1 MLPALEVF
9 TIFNVNY
16 EGKNLAGFPIR
27 KVKSAIFLTLII
39 VSAMMTFSILPRVNA
54 ETTIISLDPAVG
66 YVNSTVHLK
75 GNITTPNDLYQIL
88 WDNATVLLNET
99 AAGNEVNVT
108 FRIPET
114 VEGFHSVMLV
124 DVIANQSVT
133 RSFTVIPAYYMTVDV
148 PEPPK
153 QLQEGDSVPIAVNM
167 TGVSG
172 SKAYVVNITVLTP
185 GNLKCQKLM
194 NVTTSDV
201 GSNSTAVVFPDN
213 FTETRAKTNFTG
225 TYAVFFNTSLA
236 LYNFSVGL
244 TSSLEY
250 HRNQTVDIQ
259 ALYKPSENVN
269 ITITG
274 NNVRSSENV
283 TADNSTGLVHY
294 TNWFVPENAS
304 MGTYTVSIVSAS
316 TSPTIKN
323 PPDTQ
328 SFTVP
333 GYSVNI
339 TALNL
344 AGEIVPNVL
353 VKMLENETSVAENLT
368 DSGGLVHLRLEIG
381 NYTGQ
386 AHYKDIKVGEN
397 PLIVIADDSLL
408 NLDCN
413 LTNIRVAV
421 ADEAANDLP
430 EVKVL
435 LISSVDNQTLL
446 TDINGTVIAHSILPN
461 ITYTMNFSRYDMPF
475 NSTTIPLLPTTAW
488 YDLPITVPTMTLN
501 VSVTNAKGQPLE
513 GSLVK
518 AQELL
523 GGRYYENNTA
533 NGLVSL
539 NCPFGK
545 YTVSVYVSGTKVNET
560 IVSLNETTVDL
571 SINCGLYGLSVSIR
585 IVDYFGQ
592 GIPNANVTWQRS
604 GLEGS
609 NIAGAD
615 GKASFNNIIGGDLQ
629 VTVRLSGQ
637 SDPCVIARTYV
648 DAAVESVEVKID
660 KYIVLF
666 GTLVETSRLVAT
678 IIIVLA
684 LILILSLEIIRR
696 RRFKPQKSE
705 S

>member
-1 MLPALEVF
+1 MFPALEVF
-9 TIFNVNY
+9 TIFNVYY

-27 KVKSAIFLTLII
+27 KVKSAVFLALIV
-39 VSAMMTFSILPRVNA
+39 VSLMMTFSILPRANA

-75 GNITTPNDLYQIL
+75 GNITTSNGPYQIL
-88 WDNATVLLNET
+88 WDNATALLSANAT
-99 AAGNEVNVT
+99 GNEINVT
-108 FRIPET
+108 FRIPEA

-124 DVIANQSVT
+124 DVTANQNVT
-133 RSFTVIPAYYMTVDV
+133 RSFTVIPAYYMTVEV

-153 QLQEGDSVPIAVNM
+153 QLQEGNATVPITVNM

-185 GNLKCQKLM
+185 GNLTYKKLV
-194 NVTTSDV
+194 NVNTTDV
-201 GSNSTAVVFPDN
+201 GSASTAVVFPEGFDG
-213 FTETRAKTNFTG
+213 AKTNFTG

-236 LYNFSVGL
+236 SYNFSVGL

-250 HRNQTVDIQ
+250 HRYQTVDIQ
-259 ALYKPSENVN
+259 ALYKPGENVN

-274 NNVRSSENV
+274 SNVRSSENV

-294 TNWFVPENAS
+294 TNWSVPENAS

-333 GYSVNI
+333 GYSVNV

-344 AGEIVPNVL
+344 AGETVSSVL
-353 VKMLENETSVAENLT
+353 VKMLENGTSVAEDMT
-368 DSGGLVHLRLEIG
+368 DSDGLAHLRLEIG

-386 AHYKDIKVGEN
+386 AHYKDTKVGEN
-397 PLIVIADDSLL
+397 PLIAIANDSLL

-413 LTNIRVAV
+413 LTNIRVTV
-421 ADEAANDLP
+421 TDEAANDLP
-430 EVKVL
+430 EVKIL
-435 LISSVDNQTLL
+435 LISSVDNQTLF

-475 NSTTIPLLPTTAW
+475 NSTTIPLLPTTDW
-488 YDLPITVPTMTLN
+488 YDLPITCPTMTLN

-523 GGRYYENNTA
+523 GGQYYEGNTA

-560 IVSLNETTVDL
+560 IVSLNETTVNL
-571 SINCGLYGLSVSIR
+571 PINCGLYGLSISMK

-609 NIAGAD
+609 SIAGAD
-615 GKASFNNIIGGDLQ
+615 GKVAFNNIIGGDLQ

-637 SDPCVIARTYV
+637 SDPCVIARAYV
-648 DAAVESVEVKID
+648 DATVESVEVRID
-660 KYIVLF
+660 KYVVLF
-666 GTLVETSRLVAT
+666 GMLVETSRLVAA

-684 LILILSLEIIRR
+684 LMLILSLEIIRR

-705 S
+705 G

>member
-9 TIFNVNY
+9 TIFNVDY

-75 GNITTPNDLYQIL
+75 GNITTPNGLYKIL
-88 WDNATVLLNET
+88 WDNTTALLSPRNAT
-99 AAGNEVNVT
+99 GNEVNVT
-108 FRIPET
+108 FPIPET

-124 DVIANQSVT
+124 DVTANQNVT

-153 QLQEGDSVPIAVNM
+153 QLQEGNSVPIAVNM

-213 FTETRAKTNFTG
+213 FTEAKTNFTG

-236 LYNFSVGL
+236 RYNFSMGL

-259 ALYKPSENVN
+259 ALYRPSENVN

-353 VKMLENETSVAENLT
+353 VKMLENETSVAEGLT
-368 DSGGLVHLRLEIG
+368 DSGGLAHLRLEIG

-386 AHYKDIKVGEN
+386 AHYKDTKVGEN
-397 PLIVIADDSLL
+397 PLVVIANDSLL
-408 NLDCN
+408 NLKCN

-430 EVKVL
+430 EVEVL
-435 LISSVDNQTLL
+435 LISSVDNQTLF

-461 ITYTMNFSRYDMPF
+461 VTYTMNFSRYDMPF

-488 YDLPITVPTMTLN
+488 YDLAITCPTMTLN

-523 GGRYYENNTA
+523 GGRYYEGNTV

-571 SINCGLYGLSVSIR
+571 PINCGLYGLSVSIR

-609 NIAGAD
+609 SIAGAD
-615 GKASFNNIIGGDLQ
+615 GKVSFSNVIGGDLQ

-648 DAAVESVEVKID
+648 DAAVESVEVRID

-666 GTLVETSRLVAT
+666 GMLVETSRLVAA
-678 IIIVLA
+678 IIIVLS
-684 LILILSLEIIRR
+684 LMLILSLEIVRR
-696 RRFKPQKSE
+696 QRFKSQKSE
-705 S
+705 G

>member
-1 MLPALEVF
+1 MFPALEVF
-9 TIFNVNY
+9 TIFNVYY

-27 KVKSAIFLTLII
+27 KVKSAVFLALIA
-39 VSAMMTFSILPRVNA
+39 VSLMMPFSILPRVNA

-75 GNITTPNDLYQIL
+75 GNITTSNGMYQIL
-88 WDNATVLLNET
+88 WDNTTALLSANAT
-99 AAGNEVNVT
+99 GNEVNVT
-108 FRIPET
+108 FRIPEA
-114 VEGFHSVMLV
+114 VEGFHNVMLV
-124 DVIANQSVT
+124 DVTANQNVT
-133 RSFTVIPAYYMTVDV
+133 RSFTVIPAYYMTAEV

-153 QLQEGDSVPIAVNM
+153 QLQEGNATVPIAVNM

-185 GNLKCQKLM
+185 GNLTYKKLV
-194 NVTTSDV
+194 NVNTTDV
-201 GSNSTAVVFPDN
+201 GSANTAVVFPEGFDG
-213 FTETRAKTNFTG
+213 AKTNFTG

-236 LYNFSVGL
+236 RYDFSVGL

-250 HRNQTVDIQ
+250 HRYQTVDIQ
-259 ALYKPSENVN
+259 ALYKPGENVN

-274 NNVRSSENV
+274 DNVRSSENV

-294 TNWFVPENAS
+294 TNWSVPENAS

-333 GYSVNI
+333 GYSVNV

-344 AGEIVPNVL
+344 AGETVSSVL
-353 VKMLENETSVAENLT
+353 VKMLENGTSVAEDMT
-368 DSGGLVHLRLEIG
+368 DSDGLAHLRLEIG

-386 AHYKDIKVGEN
+386 AHYKDTKVGEN
-397 PLIVIADDSLL
+397 PLIAIANDSLL

-413 LTNIRVAV
+413 LTNIRVTV
-421 ADEAANDLP
+421 TDEAANDLP
-430 EVKVL
+430 EVKIL
-435 LISSVDNQTLL
+435 LISSVDNQTLF

-475 NSTTIPLLPTTAW
+475 NSTTIPLLPTTDW
-488 YDLPITVPTMTLN
+488 YDLPITCPTMTLN

-523 GGRYYENNTA
+523 GGQYYEGNTA

-545 YTVSVYVSGTKVNET
+545 YTVSVYVSGTKINET
-560 IVSLNETTVDL
+560 IVSLNETIVNL
-571 SINCGLYGLSVSIR
+571 PINCGLYGLSVSIR

-609 NIAGAD
+609 SIAGAD
-615 GKASFNNIIGGDLQ
+615 GKVAFNNIIGGDLQ

-637 SDPCVIARTYV
+637 SDPCIIARAYV

-660 KYIVLF
+660 KYVVLF
-666 GTLVETSRLVAT
+666 GTLVETSRLVAV
-678 IIIVLA
+678 IIIVPSLV
-684 LILILSLEIIRR
+684 LILSLEIVRR
-696 RRFKPQKSE
+696 RRFKSQKSE
-705 S
+705 G

>member
-9 TIFNVNY
+9 TIFNVDY
-16 EGKNLAGFPIR
+16 EGKNLAGFPLR
-27 KVKSAIFLTLII
+27 KVKSVVLLALII

-66 YVNSTVHLK
+66 YVNSTVNLK
-75 GNITTPNDLYQIL
+75 GNITTLNGPYQIL
-88 WDNATVLLNET
+88 WDNTTALFSPRDAT
-99 AAGNEVNVT
+99 GNEVNVT
-108 FRIPET
+108 FQIPET
-114 VEGFHSVMLV
+114 VEGFHSIMLV
-124 DVIANQSVT
+124 DVTANQNVT
-133 RSFTVIPAYYMTVDV
+133 RSFTVIPAYRMTVDV

-153 QLQEGDSVPIAVNM
+153 QLQEGNATVPITVNM

-185 GNLKCQKLM
+185 GNLTYKKLVD
-194 NVTTSDV
+194 VTTTDV
-201 GSNSTAVVFPDN
+201 GSASTAVVFPED
-213 FTETRAKTNFTG
+213 FTGAKTNFTG
-225 TYAVFFNTSLA
+225 AYAVFFNTSLA
-236 LYNFSVGL
+236 RYNFSVGL

-250 HRNQTVDIQ
+250 HRYETVDIQ
-259 ALYKPSENVN
+259 ALYKPSESVN

-283 TADNSTGLVHY
+283 TADSSTGLVHY
-294 TNWFVPENAS
+294 TNWSVPENAS
-304 MGTYTVSIVSAS
+304 MGTYTVSILSAS

-344 AGEIVPNVL
+344 AGEKVPNVL

-368 DSGGLVHLRLEIG
+368 DSGGLAHLRLEIG

-386 AHYKDIKVGEN
+386 AHYKDRKVGEN

-435 LISSVDNQTLL
+435 LISSVDNQTLF
-446 TDINGTVIAHSILPN
+446 TDTNGTVIAHSILPN
-461 ITYTMNFSRYDMPF
+461 ITYTLNFSRYDMPF
-475 NSTTIPLLPTTAW
+475 NSTTIPLLPTTDW
-488 YDLPITVPTMTLN
+488 YDLSITVPTMTLN

-523 GGRYYENNTA
+523 GGQYYEGNTA

-560 IVSLNETTVDL
+560 IVSLNETTVNL

-615 GKASFNNIIGGDLQ
+615 GKVSFNNIIGGDLQ

-666 GTLVETSRLVAT
+666 GMLIETSRLVAT

>member
-1 MLPALEVF
+1 
-9 TIFNVNY
+9 
-16 EGKNLAGFPIR
+16 
-27 KVKSAIFLTLII
+27 
-39 VSAMMTFSILPRVNA
+39 MMTFSILPRVNA

-66 YVNSTVHLK
+66 YVNSTAHLK
-75 GNITTPNDLYQIL
+75 GNITTSNGLYQIL
-88 WDNATVLLNET
+88 WDNTTALLSANAT
-99 AAGNEVNVT
+99 GNEVNVT
-108 FRIPET
+108 FPIPET

-124 DVIANQSVT
+124 DVTANQNVT
-133 RSFTVIPAYYMTVDV
+133 RSFTVIPAYYMTAEV

-153 QLQEGDSVPIAVNM
+153 QLQEGNATVPITVNM

-185 GNLKCQKLM
+185 GNLTYKKLV
-194 NVTTSDV
+194 NVTTTDV
-201 GSNSTAVVFPDN
+201 GSASTSVVFPDG
-213 FTETRAKTNFTG
+213 FDGAKTNFTG

-236 LYNFSVGL
+236 RYNFSVGL

-250 HRNQTVDIQ
+250 HRYQTVDIQ

-274 NNVRSSENV
+274 NNVHSSENV

-294 TNWFVPENAS
+294 TNWSVPENAS
-304 MGTYTVSIVSAS
+304 MGTYTVSILSAS
-316 TSPTIKN
+316 TSPTLKN

-353 VKMLENETSVAENLT
+353 MKILENETSVAEGLT
-368 DSGGLVHLRLEIG
+368 DSGGLAYLRLEIG

-386 AHYKDIKVGEN
+386 AHYKDRKVGEN
-397 PLIVIADDSLL
+397 PLIVIANDSLL

-461 ITYTMNFSRYDMPF
+461 ITYTLNFSRYDMPF
-475 NSTTIPLLPTTAW
+475 NSTTIPLLPTTDW
-488 YDLPITVPTMTLN
+488 YDLPITCPTMTLN

-523 GGRYYENNTA
+523 GGQYYEGNTA

-560 IVSLNETTVDL
+560 IVSLNETTVNL

-615 GKASFNNIIGGDLQ
+615 GKVSFNNIIGGDLQ

-637 SDPCVIARTYV
+637 SDPCVITRAYV